1 MKGNTVSKSAM
12 WVLMALLILGL
23 GGFGVTNL
31 SGNVR
36 SVGTVGDA
44 EIDLN
49 AYARALQAEIR
60 ALEADRGEPVSFAQA
75 QADGVDARVLS
86 RLVSEAALDHETS
99 RLGLSI
105 GDTNL
110 RDQILDIPGFRGIDG
125 KFDREAYTFA
135 LDQAGLSEAAFE
147 ADIRAETARTL
158 VQGAILSGV
167 STPTAY
173 TDAILTYVGEARDVT
188 MATLAR
194 GDLTTG
200 LPEPTDEDLRSY
212 HQSHLPDFTK
222 PETRAITY
230 VWLTPEMIIDEVEVD
245 DDALREAYEARL
257 DDFIQPER
265 RLVERLAFPNRAA
278 AEAAKAEIDAGTRS
292 FEDFVE
298 DRGLELSDV
307 DMGDVAL
314 GDLDGAGSDVFAAN
328 VGDIAGPLDSPI
340 GPALFRVNA
349 VLQATE
355 TTYEDAEAELR
366 DALAGDRARRVIDA
380 QIDTVDDLLAG
391 GATLEDIAD
400 ETDMELGQ
408 IDWHGGVVEGIS
420 AYTGFRQAAPTITTS
435 DYPEVATLEDGSI
448 FAMRLDGI
456 TEPEIQPLEDVRAAV
471 RSAWLTQSVTDAL
484 RSQIADQVT
493 ALQNGDSFEDTGLA
507 SESVIGLTRRG
518 FQPGTP
524 PEFIETVFEM
534 AEGDVTLIDGN
545 ESLFIVRLDQITPP
559 NDEDPELAQLRK
571 GLADQAA
578 GNIAQDFYQVLAAD
592 IRNRAG
598 ITLDQQAL
606 NAVHANFQ

>member
-245 DDALREAYEARL
+245 DAALREAYEARL
-257 DDFIQPER
+257 DEFIQPER
-265 RLVERLAFPNRAA
+265 RLVERLAFPDRAA

-471 RSAWLTQSVTDAL
+471 RSAWLTQSATDAL

-524 PEFIETVFEM
+524 PEFIETVFKM

-578 GNIAQDFYQVLAAD
+578 GIIAQDFYQVLAAD